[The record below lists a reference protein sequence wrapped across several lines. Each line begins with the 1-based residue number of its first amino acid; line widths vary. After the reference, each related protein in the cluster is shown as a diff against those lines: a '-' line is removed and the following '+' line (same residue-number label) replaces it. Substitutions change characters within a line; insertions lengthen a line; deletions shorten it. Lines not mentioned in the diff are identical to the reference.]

1 MFVVAAA
8 MIVVVM
14 AIVVVVDDV
23 LCCAVLTAVCLLWNE
38 WLVAIC
44 PMRKVI
50 FQNCSLL
57 HSR

>member
-1 MFVVAAA
+1 

-14 AIVVVVDDV
+14 AVVVDDV
-23 LCCAVLTAVCLLWNE
+23 LCRAVLTAVCLLWNE